1 MTMKHALLNSAAA
14 AGAFAAMLSSAGMAA
29 DAVSSKNPQAVS
41 KGPVQVYI
49 LAGQS
54 NMDGQAD
61 MRTIDFLGEDKDPA
75 RAALLKT
82 FKPDGKNL
90 VTRKDVWVTSDDVSG
105 DLGPGYGGRKD
116 YSKLGHCIGPE
127 YAFGY
132 YMGEASPNQ
141 VLLIKYAPGGQSL
154 FKDFRPPSAGLPAP
168 MPTKAGPDKTK
179 VPCTAEDFGGQ
190 YRGMIGYVHDVLNH
204 LKKRFPAY
212 DEKAGYEIV
221 GFVWFQGFND
231 MIEGG
236 QPVAEY
242 GRNLTC
248 LIKDMRKEFKAPE
261 MKVVVGVM
269 GVNGVKNEVGKQGDI
284 RNQMR
289 SMNTVPEFKGNV
301 KAVESAP
308 LLHPDVVALKTAGW
322 LNKDR
327 DLKKDPMT
335 PEEKAMLDRATSN
348 LGFHYYGEGRFFI
361 LLGKAFAE
369 AMQEMTKKP

>member
-1 MTMKHALLNSAAA
+1 M
-14 AGAFAAMLSSAGMAA
+14 FVAMLTAVGSAEGAA
-29 DAVSSKNPQAVS
+29 PDKSAQPVG
-41 KGPVQVYI
+41 KGPLKVYI

-61 MRTIDFLGEDKDPA
+61 KRTIDFLGEDKDPA
-75 RAALLKT
+75 RAALLKI
-82 FKPDGKNL
+82 FKPDGKTL
-90 VTRKDVWVTSDDVSG
+90 VTRGDVWVTSDDVSG

-116 YSKLGHCIGPE
+116 YSKLGNCIGPE

-132 YMGEASPNQ
+132 YMGEASTNQ

-154 FKDFRPPSAGLPAP
+154 YKNFRSPSAGLPDPLP
-168 MPTKAGPDKTK
+168 MKDGPNKTK

-190 YRGMIGYVHDVLNH
+190 YRGMVGCVHEVLNN

-212 DEKAGYEIV
+212 DEKAGYEIA
-221 GFVWFQGFND
+221 GMVWFQGFND

-236 QPVAEY
+236 KPVAEY
-242 GRNLTC
+242 GKNLIC

-261 MKVVVGVM
+261 MKVVIGVM

-301 KAVESAP
+301 KAVESAT

-327 DLKKDPMT
+327 DLKTNPMT
-335 PEEKAMLDRATSN
+335 PEEQAMLGRATSN

-369 AMQEMTKKP
+369 AMLELMKQP